1 MEEFLIVAKKGNKV
15 GYINLPNNISNITG
29 SIDYQKLNKK
39 NLNDILSNFSDE
51 ESQKLQDIN
60 IKNQLS
66 NPKLSNTENKQS
78 LPTTKVEEN
87 ININRETN
95 NDNDI
100 IDIQKLISVQVK
112 NINNEEFNNI
122 VDTLNKMDNKQNLP
136 TPPNIQDVKQTIQG
150 EKVSD
155 VKKEGEKVSDVKK
168 EGEKVSDVKKE
179 GEKVLTV
186 KKEGEN
192 VPIVKEENKQIVK
205 EEVLKGGDL
214 NMKYYYKYLKYKKK
228 YNDLKT

>member
-1 MEEFLIVAKKGNKV
+1 MEEFLIVDKKGNKV

-78 LPTTKVEEN
+78 LPITKVEEN

-122 VDTLNKMDNKQNLP
+122 VDTLNKMENKQNLP